1 MESDSL
7 IRIWPLKPCLSIL
20 YVLFDLI
27 SVNITLSDITDI
39 FLFSAR
45 IGKKAAFPELHLSHL

>member
-7 IRIWPLKPCLSIL
+7 IRIWPLKACLSIL
-20 YVLFDLI
+20 YVPFDLI
-27 SVNITLSDITDI
+27 SGNIILFDITDI
-39 FLFSAR
+39 FLFCAR